1 MTDPTLDDGS
11 GERSH
16 HGVKS
21 RRIRFPKID
30 FVTLIFAILA
40 AVILLFLTAEMWLP
54 LMGE

>member
-16 HGVKS
+16 HGVKP

-30 FVTLIFAILA
+30 FVTLIVAILA

-54 LMGE
+54 HMGE